1 MTSND
6 IKSYRKYMY
15 RSYYQNI
22 VYLVS
27 IIDYF
32 QVYNFFKYLET
43 NFKFFVS
50 SKNKLGISCVPPHIY
65 LDRFIKYINMI
76 TDMNK
81 AQEEGL
87 IKITEDE

>member
-1 MTSND
+1 
-6 IKSYRKYMY
+6 MY